1 MLRCASRSSKPLSGA
16 DLVDEEERMSKEI
29 EVPTEADV
37 QSSVINRAKELLLAS
52 GNCAQTSFAIL
63 NEDFDLEGEQILKAL
78 TPFPGIALRGETCG
92 AVTGSLMATCGAV
105 TGSLMALGLVYGRD
119 DMNDWKGYI
128 GSLPSARRFC
138 RQFEEQNG
146 STVCAAILQEKLGQT
161 FDLADQV
168 QALEYANAGGP
179 DACSEVV
186 ASAITI
192 ASNGLVK
199 KIKSSQ

>member
-92 AVTGSLMATCGAV
+92 AVTGSLMA
-105 TGSLMALGLVYGRD
+105 LGLVYGRD

-138 RQFEEQNG
+138 RQFEDQNG